1 MDRGFESAKLAML
14 EGAIVAAKPPYIIV
28 PFNLKKVS
36 GEISPDPELQKLD
49 IFGPDGYY
57 LVGEVPPEAIIASYI
72 KHERELKKPEPQ
84 DIKENKMR
92 IRIIEARR
100 SSAQR
105 KRSRQRDRID
115 NQKKRIAKLK
125 QAHSEVFGEVPDGTI
140 KKDLNPEQLEIYMQD
155 VAKDKADI
163 IMRDV
168 EAIGGD
174 GIESLKIP
182 DKAKEGL
189 KMVAAL
195 IGLKPDEVN
204 LGKVPD
210 IINTAQDNIEN
221 VAAAVAVSA
230 PVLVQAFDFAL
241 NMLTGILEE
250 ETQEE

>member
-1 MDRGFESAKLAML
+1 HVSNEKNQQSIIENGIKSSAGSTDDLNPDYGEGRVYFFSHGRMDRGFESAKLAML

-125 QAHSEVFGEVPDGTI
+125 
-140 KKDLNPEQLEIYMQD
+140 
-155 VAKDKADI
+155 
-163 IMRDV
+163 
-168 EAIGGD
+168 
-174 GIESLKIP
+174 
-182 DKAKEGL
+182 
-189 KMVAAL
+189 
-195 IGLKPDEVN
+195 
-204 LGKVPD
+204 
-210 IINTAQDNIEN
+210 
-221 VAAAVAVSA
+221 
-230 PVLVQAFDFAL
+230 
-241 NMLTGILEE
+241 
-250 ETQEE
+250 